1 MPGPAITIFFFS
13 LSYVTFPTPLYLS
26 LHKTT
31 LLIPQSVRRAL
42 ERKNLSELQEIKD
55 LVERLISERQ
65 IPPEEEDLPSD
76 REVLKTHTF
85 GSITYRL
92 EKVSCG
98 KNCKGCPH
106 GPYWYGYWR
115 EGGKTRSKYIGKNFD
130 AQKVKRV

>member
-1 MPGPAITIFFFS
+1 M
-13 LSYVTFPTPLYLS
+13 
-26 LHKTT
+26 
-31 LLIPQSVRRAL
+31 
-42 ERKNLSELQEIKD
+42 
-55 LVERLISERQ
+55 ERLISEREN
-65 IPPEEEDLPSD
+65 PPKEEDLPAD

-98 KNCKGCPH
+98 KKCKGCPH